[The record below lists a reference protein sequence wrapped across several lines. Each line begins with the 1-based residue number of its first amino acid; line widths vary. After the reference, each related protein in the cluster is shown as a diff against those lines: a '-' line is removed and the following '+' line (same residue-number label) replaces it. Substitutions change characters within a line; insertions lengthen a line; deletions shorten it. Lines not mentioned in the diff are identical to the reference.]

1 MKNSNLKK
9 YKVAVIGCGYWGSI
23 ITNSLLKIGIKKI
36 FIFDKNYKN
45 SLILKKKYKN
55 LNLSKSYDDLL
66 NDETI
71 NFFFFATPPS
81 INFKIVQKAINKD
94 KMIFLEKPGFVKI
107 NEFKKINILL
117 DKMKK
122 FIMFGY
128 IYCYNDYINYI
139 KKIIRSKK
147 LGKILYIRFQREN
160 LGPIRSD
167 VNSCYDLSSHDLSI
181 ILYIFNKLPKYIRH
195 IDYPVL
201 KKNIS
206 DISNLHMKLDNT
218 YIDINSSWLNPIKVR
233 TITIVG
239 EKKMLYFDELNL
251 INPLKIYNKYAKYP
265 DMSKFDK
272 KFMNSKAQIYEGN
285 SKSIYIKNKSPLIN
299 EINHF
304 FKSMSKKR
312 KPLTNNKFS
321 YKIVNFLNRIN

>member
-1 MKNSNLKK
+1 MKNSK
-9 YKVAVIGCGYWGSI
+9 
-23 ITNSLLKIGIKKI
+23 
-36 FIFDKNYKN
+36 
-45 SLILKKKYKN
+45 ILKKKYN
-55 LNLSKSYDDLL
+55 TLILSKKYHDLL
-66 NDETI
+66 NDNSI
-71 NFFFFATPPS
+71 KFFFFATPPS
-81 INFKIVQKAINKD
+81 INYQIIYKAVSKK
-94 KMIFLEKPGFVKI
+94 KMIFLEKPGFKKI
-107 NEFKKINILL
+107 KEFKKLNNHLKK
-117 DKMKK
+117 KMNS
-122 FIMFGY
+122 IMFGY

-139 KKIIRSKK
+139 KKIILNKT

-181 ILYIFNKLPKYIRH
+181 ILHIFNKLPKLIKH

-201 KKNIS
+201 KKKIS
-206 DISNLHMKLDNT
+206 DISNLHMKLDKT

-239 EKKMLYFDELNL
+239 EKKMLFFDELNL
-251 INPLKIYNKYAKYP
+251 ENPLRIYNKYAKYP

-272 KFMNSKAQIYEGN
+272 KFINSKAQIYRGN
-285 SKSIYIKNKSPLIN
+285 SKSIFIKTKSPLIN

-304 FKSMSKKR
+304 FLTMKK
-312 KPLTNNKFS
+312 KISPLTDNKFS

>member
-1 MKNSNLKK
+1 MKSSNFNK

-36 FIFDKNYKN
+36 YIYDQNHKNT
-45 SLILKKKYKN
+45 LILKKKYKN
-55 LNLSKSYDDLL
+55 LIITKSYKDLL
-66 NDETI
+66 NDKTI
-71 NFFFFATPPS
+71 PFFFFATPPLV
-81 INFKIVQKAINKD
+81 NFQIVSKAIIKNKQ
-94 KMIFLEKPGFVKI
+94 IFLEKPGFIKI
-107 NEFKKINILL
+107 NEFKKINTLL

-128 IYCYNDYINYI
+128 IYCFNNYINYI
-139 KKIIRSKK
+139 KKIIQSKK

-160 LGPIRSD
+160 LGPIRAD
-167 VNSCYDLSSHDLSI
+167 VNSSYDLSSHDLSI
-181 ILYIFNKLPKYIRH
+181 ILHIFNKLPKLIKH

-239 EKKMLYFDELNL
+239 EKKMLFFDELNL
-251 INPLKIYNKYAKYP
+251 NNPLRIYDKYAKYP

-272 KFMNSKAQIYEGN
+272 KFINSKAQIYEGN
-285 SKSIYIKNKSPLIN
+285 SKSIIINNKSPLIN

-304 FKSMSKKR
+304 FISMKNKK

-321 YKIVNFLNRIN
+321 YKIINFLNRIN